1 MTHTDDGFQVWAVV
15 SHCVVVEKME
25 ELVAATI
32 LDEEEDNDRLVYCMS
47 EGATDIFK
55 ERKDEGC
62 YSSFFGGGGEGPRSR
77 CY

>member
-1 MTHTDDGFQVWAVV
+1 
-15 SHCVVVEKME
+15 VVVEKME

-62 YSSFFGGGGEGPRSR
+62 YSSFFFWVGG
-77 CY
+77 